1 MGCQSCR
8 NVEGMTVNLEEE
20 KVENITKNKVQSKP
34 ELVRDLT
41 RTKEKNPMEIKQT
54 LTNSKTNI
62 TPETKYEDVAINANL
77 IVSQSQGNPFENYTK
92 DSVLGEGSFGTVYK
106 VKHIQLKIDRAMKE
120 IKRNPK
126 NISKDTEI
134 EIMNEIN
141 ILKQMDHPNI
151 VKIFEF
157 FIQPNAFYL
166 VTEFC
171 SGGELF
177 NRIVEKGPF
186 SEEFTAFIMYQ
197 IFSSVFYCHSM
208 GIIHR
213 DLKPEN
219 ILIDSIDKKNNFMRI
234 KIIDFGTAKI
244 YEKGSIEKKIIG
256 SSYYIAPEV
265 LNKNYTEKCDLW
277 SCGVI
282 MYILLAARAPFE
294 GKTDQDI
301 MARIMTGKYDMTIP
315 QLSKISTEAKQ
326 LINSLLQKD
335 PSKRI
340 NAELAM
346 NHIWFKKFQTRDK
359 LNLITSDKMKYIN
372 NMKIHRKSNVL
383 QSAALAYLVHN
394 FTQLNSVQEL
404 YKLFNWVDYNGDG
417 KITKEELV
425 KGFREFWGI
434 ESDNLE
440 DEVDKIF
447 LNIDDDLNGHIECEE
462 FVRAGID
469 KNIFLTDDI
478 LRFAF
483 RYFDRDGSG
492 EITPDEIKSVFF
504 QNNIQSDS
512 NIDRK
517 LKKIFGEVDVNNDG
531 KISFEEFSHVMK
543 SILRDD

>member
-1 MGCQSCR
+1 MGCQVCR
-8 NVEGMTVNLEEE
+8 NVVGMTISLEEE
-20 KVENITKNKVQSKP
+20 KVENIVTNKVENKP
-34 ELVRDLT
+34 EYTPDLDGT
-41 RTKEKNPMEIKQT
+41 KAKSTMEVKQTIARTKTN
-54 LTNSKTNI
+54 LTAA
-62 TPETKYEDVAINANL
+62 TKIDEVAINSNL
-77 IVSQSQGNPFENYTK
+77 IVSQSQGSPFENYTK

-106 VKHIQLKIDRAMKE
+106 VKQNQLKIERAMKE

-126 NISKDTEI
+126 NISKDSEI
-134 EIMNEIN
+134 EIMNEID

-157 FIQPNAFYL
+157 FIQPTAFYL

-197 IFSSVFYCHSM
+197 IFSAVFYCHSM

-219 ILIDSIDKKNNFMRI
+219 ILIDSIDKKNNFVRI

-294 GKTDQDI
+294 GKTDQEI
-301 MARIMTGKYDMTIP
+301 MSRIMTGKYDMSIP
-315 QLSKISTEAKQ
+315 QLSKISSEAKQ

-372 NMKIHRKSNVL
+372 NLKVHRKSNVL

-404 YKLFNWVDYNGDG
+404 YKLFNWIDYNGDG
-417 KITKEELV
+417 KITREELL
-425 KGFREFWGI
+425 KGFREYWSI

-440 DEVDKIF
+440 EEVNKIF

-492 EITPDEIKSVFF
+492 EITPDEIKTVFF
-504 QNNIQSDS
+504 PNKIESDS
-512 NIDRK
+512 KIDRK
-517 LKKIFGEVDVNNDG
+517 LRKIFGEVDVNNDG
-531 KISFEEFSHVMK
+531 KISFQEFAHVMK
-543 SILRDD
+543 SILKDD